1 MGAIVFFWFCI
12 VAILIVFGIDIFK
25 KRRKDFH
32 N

>member
-12 VAILIVFGIDIFK
+12 VAVLIVFGIDIFQK
-25 KRRKDFH
+25 WRRDFH